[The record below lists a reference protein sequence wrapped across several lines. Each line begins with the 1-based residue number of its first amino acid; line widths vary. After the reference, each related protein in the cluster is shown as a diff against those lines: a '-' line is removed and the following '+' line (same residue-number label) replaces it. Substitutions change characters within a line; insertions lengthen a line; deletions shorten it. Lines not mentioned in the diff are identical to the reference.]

1 MGVAIGIAVVSV
13 VLVGVIGDAVGIVVA
28 SVVIVDGTVVFD
40 AAEEDVGVEGVVGP
54 DFGVAFAVAF
64 AARFRAIRQPLD
76 RVCGK
81 SVFVPKRQRGHD
93 HSVCVMVVFIVL
105 QWFRKFLK
113 SATMCLTMF
122 FGYNAARAVLV
133 TTSPFAA
140 PCSRPC
146 GLPH

>member
-1 MGVAIGIAVVSV
+1 MMGVAIGISV
-13 VLVGVIGDAVGIVVA
+13 V

-40 AAEEDVGVEGVVGP
+40 VAEEDVGVEGVVGP

-93 HSVCVMVVFIVL
+93 HSVCGIIVL
-105 QWFRKFLK
+105 V
-113 SATMCLTMF
+113 
-122 FGYNAARAVLV
+122 VLQ
-133 TTSPFAA
+133 
-140 PCSRPC
+140 
-146 GLPH
+146 